1 MVKTV
6 VVCCERRL
14 LLLFLHS
21 RNLLC
26 QRKGRQLHGARAQ
39 RCGRTRIGLR
49 QARARGV
56 TCKGE
61 SEGGSKPRGSDYNGE
76 FDPGSG

>member
-6 VVCCERRL
+6 AGSCERRL

-39 RCGRTRIGLR
+39 
-49 QARARGV
+49 
-56 TCKGE
+56 
-61 SEGGSKPRGSDYNGE
+61 
-76 FDPGSG
+76 